1 MRVAWE
7 ESDNTWLARIGP
19 CYVSLRQMDWH
30 DTQAR
35 EHREALDRTWIYSIR
50 HFPEGTFES
59 SMLAEGV
66 FEVMRRRYD
75 GGLNEAQH
83 RAVDIARELALC
95 KRTHRK
101 REALDPEAIV
111 WLEERLLE
119 TLRES
124 YTRWRATVADV
135 KQRAAAGDP
144 LARETLWI
152 GLNRVYPEPKW
163 WTARLAL
170 EAAQYNRPDDLDVS
184 NKRFYVLVRNTL
196 ERLKRRG
203 LVTSSSGLDD
213 DGHETT
219 LWEPV

>member
-1 MRVAWE
+1 MRVAWN
-7 ESDNTWLARIGP
+7 ESDKTWLARIGP

-35 EHREALDRTWIYSIR
+35 EHRDAIDRTWIYSVR
-50 HFPEGTFES
+50 HFPEGTYES
-59 SMLAEGV
+59 SMLAEGI
-66 FEVMRRRYD
+66 FEVARSYSS
-75 GGLNEAQH
+75 GLYEAQH
-83 RAVDIARELALC
+83 RAVNIARELALC

-101 REALDPEAIV
+101 REVLDPEAIA

-135 KQRAAAGDP
+135 KQRAAAGEA

-152 GLNRVYPEPKW
+152 GLNKIYPEPKW

-170 EAAQYNRPDDLDVS
+170 DAAQYSRPDDLNVS
-184 NKRFYVLVRNTL
+184 DKRFYVLVRNTL

-203 LVTSSSGLDD
+203 LITASTGLDT